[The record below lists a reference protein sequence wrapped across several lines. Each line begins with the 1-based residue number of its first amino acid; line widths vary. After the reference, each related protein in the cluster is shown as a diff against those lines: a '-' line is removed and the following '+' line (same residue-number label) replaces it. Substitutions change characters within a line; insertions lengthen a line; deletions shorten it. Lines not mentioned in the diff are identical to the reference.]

1 MELML
6 IPGLSGHEGRVRR
19 RLAAEMAAVGLPT
32 TTDRLGNL
40 IATAEGDSS
49 RPSVMLFA
57 HMDQLGLVVRK
68 IEASGFLRLERLG
81 GVPERALAAQELLI
95 CVGEGR
101 DIHAVVGNKSHHAT
115 SPEEKYRVVPYQE
128 ILVDAGFS
136 SADDAWAA
144 GVKVGSPVVYAPKA
158 FALAGDKIAGTSVDD
173 RAGCAVIVEV
183 ARLLA
188 PSGQRPTIH
197 FVFSTQEEYNLR
209 GATAAAQ
216 ALKPDIAIQLD
227 LMLATDTPD
236 MQARGDLALGGGP
249 GMSLYSFHGRGTLN
263 GTIPHPALVSLF
275 EGAARNANLPL
286 QRSAQVGVLT
296 DSSYV
301 QLVHGGVAAIDLGFP
316 CRYTHSALEVCDLS
330 DLVSLSA
337 LLVAGL
343 SSIEADFSLHRD
355 DYPE

>member
-6 IPGLSGHEGRVRR
+6 IPGLSGYEGRVRR
-19 RLAAEMAAVGLPT
+19 RLAAEMAGLGLAT

-40 IATAEGDSS
+40 IATSEGDPN

-57 HMDQLGLVVRK
+57 HMDQLGFVVRK
-68 IEASGFLRLERLG
+68 IEAAGFLRLERLG

-101 DIHAVVGNKSHHAT
+101 DVRAIVGNKSHHAT
-115 SPEEKYRVVPYQE
+115 SPEDKHRVVPYQE
-128 ILVDAGFS
+128 ILIDAGFS
-136 SADDAWAA
+136 SADDAAAA
-144 GVKVGSPVVYAPKA
+144 GVKIGSPVVYAPNA
-158 FALAGDKIAGTSVDD
+158 FVLTDDKIAGTSVDD
-173 RAGCAVIVEV
+173 RAGCAVVTEV
-183 ARLLA
+183 ARLLT
-188 PSGQRPTIH
+188 PVRQRPTIH

-209 GATAAAQ
+209 GAMPAAQ

-236 MQARGDLALGGGP
+236 MQARGDLSLGGGP

-275 EGAARNANLPL
+275 ERAARSTDLPL

-301 QLVHGGVAAIDLGFP
+301 QLVHGGIAAIDLGFP

-330 DLVSLSA
+330 DLISLSS

-343 SSIEADFSLHRD
+343 SSIEPGFSLNRD